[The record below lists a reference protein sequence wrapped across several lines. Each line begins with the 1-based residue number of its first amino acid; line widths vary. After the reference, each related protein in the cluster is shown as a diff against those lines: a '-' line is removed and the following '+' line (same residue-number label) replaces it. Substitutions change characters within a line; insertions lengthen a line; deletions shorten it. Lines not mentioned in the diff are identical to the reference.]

1 MNHNDYLPAGRQ
13 VCGLDEVGR
22 GALAGPLVAAGV
34 ILNPKFKIY
43 NLKLRDSKK
52 LNPRQREKIYKAI
65 VESGCAAKTEIITA
79 RQINNRGIGWANKEI
94 FKRLIKKIEAD
105 KYVVDGN
112 LHIYLRNKNVKSVV
126 GADRTRKCV
135 MAASIVAKVTRD
147 RLMQEL
153 HGVHPQYGWRMNVGY
168 GTSYHIDAIK
178 EFGVVRYHRSV
189 FVTTALNHS
198 SRF

>member
-1 MNHNDYLPAGRQ
+1 MI
-13 VCGLDEVGR
+13 VCGLDEAGR
-22 GALAGPLVAAGV
+22 GALAGPLVASGV
-34 ILNPKFKIY
+34 ILNSKFRIY
-43 NLKLRDSKK
+43 NLELKDSKK
-52 LNPRQREKIYKAI
+52 LNPRRREKICQAI
-65 VESGCAAKTEIITA
+65 LESGCVVKTEIITA

-94 FKRLIKKIEAD
+94 FKRLIKNIEAD

-147 RLMQEL
+147 RLMREL
-153 HGVHPQYGWRMNVGY
+153 HGKHPQYGWRMNAGY
-168 GTSYHIDAIK
+168 GTGYHIEAIK
-178 EFGVVRYHRSV
+178 EFGSVRYHRGV

-198 SRF
+198 